1 MRGKPMDVTIR
12 RAAPRDSAAVG
23 RICYEAFKAIADEHR
38 FTPDFPDAESAAGLL
53 GSLIEHPGFFVV
65 VAESEGRVVG
75 SNFLDERNT
84 ISGVGPITVDPGIQN
99 TGVGRTLMDAAMRR
113 SRDRGFPSI
122 RLVQAGYHRRSLA
135 LYVKLGFEVREALVC
150 LQGPAVAVAVPGCI
164 VRPAVDADVAACNEL
179 CMRVHGF
186 ARAGEL
192 KDALSQ
198 SSARVVERAGR
209 VTGYATPIAFFG
221 HAVGETN
228 DDLRA
233 LIGAA
238 EAYPGP
244 GFLLPAANGDV
255 LRWCLDHGLRIVQ
268 PMTLMSMGLYQ
279 EPTGAWIPSVT
290 Y

>member
-1 MRGKPMDVTIR
+1 MNVTIR
-12 RAAPRDSAAVG
+12 RGTPQDSIALGV
-23 RICYEAFKAIADEHR
+23 ICYEAFKAIADEHR
-38 FTPDFPDAESAAGLL
+38 FAPDFSDAVTAAGFL
-53 GSLIEHPGFFVV
+53 GSMIEHPGFFDL
-65 VAESEGRVVG
+65 VAEVDGRVVG

-84 ISGVGPITVDPGIQN
+84 ISGVGPITVDPRSQN
-99 TGVGRTLMDAAMRR
+99 TGIGRALMDAAMRR
-113 SRDRGFPSI
+113 STDRRFAGI

-135 LYVKLGFEVREALVC
+135 LYIKLGFEIRETLLC
-150 LQGPAVAVAVPGCI
+150 LQGPAVRIAVPGCI
-164 VRPAVDADVAACNEL
+164 VRPAVDADLTACNEL
-179 CMRVHGF
+179 CVGVHGF

-192 KDALSQ
+192 ADALSQ

-209 VTGYATPIAFFG
+209 VTGYATTIALFG

-238 EAYPGP
+238 DAYPGP
-244 GFLLPAANGDV
+244 GFLLPAANGDL
-255 LRWCLDHGLRIVQ
+255 LRWCLGHGLRITQ

-279 EPTGAWIPSVT
+279 QPAGAAWMPSVV